1 MQATAA
7 RVTGSGTRDIA
18 IIGNGS
24 LAASLARILQ
34 GMDPTLK
41 IAVIGPAG
49 RPGAA
54 STTAGAMLNCWAEIT
69 PGALED
75 PYLSQRFTL
84 IRSALDLWED
94 WGAGLS
100 DETSLPVDIRWG
112 TDVINAPGGPPA
124 EDLAFEYMQG
134 AMTAAGVVH
143 GDATAEAR
151 HILDPDPSRR
161 AIRAERVP
169 DGAVDSRQVMAALDE
184 SLRLRGIEVIPA
196 RAVGVTAKAPGGSVH
211 LDDGS
216 VVTAGVIVV
225 ANGSFARELEY
236 HDCDL
241 EQTVLPLFY
250 GGGTDIQLRLPSWAE
265 TPAELRDMDV
275 VLRTMDRGGACGYHL
290 VPLGCPD
297 FYFGASSGVWDTPE
311 ETHRAHALAF
321 LLDGVAHEFH
331 KAFFHA
337 GVTLRGPGYR
347 PVSLDA
353 LPLIGP
359 TSAEGIWFFNGMK
372 RDGFTSAP
380 FTARELAKA
389 ILGQPNALPADF
401 VPERKPITYLTREK
415 AIDAAVTA
423 TIGGELMHGLHLP
436 PYRRDEWAAHT
447 RDKLSAIYDA
457 RDLGDFGVHPEL
469 MHFYEYDTYWDA
481 NIRRFLES

>member
-1 MQATAA
+1 MQGAAA
-7 RVTGSGTRDIA
+7 RMTVSSPRDIA

-24 LAASLARILQ
+24 LGASLARVLK
-34 GMDPTLK
+34 GMDPSLAV
-41 IAVIGPAG
+41 AVIGPPD

-54 STTAGAMLNCWAEIT
+54 STTAGAMINCWAEMT

-75 PYLSQRFTL
+75 PYLSQRFNL

-94 WGAGLS
+94 WGDGLR

-112 TDVINAPGGPPA
+112 TDVINAAGGPPA
-124 EDLAFEYMQG
+124 EDLAFEYMQA
-134 AMTAAGVVH
+134 AMTAEGVEH

-151 HILDPDPSRR
+151 DLLDADPSRR

-169 DGAVDSRQVMAALDE
+169 DGSVDSRQVMSALDE
-184 SLRLRGIEVIPA
+184 SMRIRGVELVPG
-196 RAVGVTAKAPGGSVH
+196 RAVGITAGPPGGSVH
-211 LDDGS
+211 LEDGTVIS
-216 VVTAGVIVV
+216 AGVIVV

-236 HDCDL
+236 RNCDL
-241 EQTVLPLFY
+241 SQTVLPLFY
-250 GGGTDIQLRLPSWAE
+250 GGGSALQLRLPSWAD
-265 TPAELRDMDV
+265 PPVELRDLDI

-311 ETHRAHALAF
+311 ESHRAHALTF
-321 LLDGVAHEFH
+321 LLDGVEHEFH

-337 GVTLRGPGYR
+337 GVTLRGPGFR

-359 TSAEGIWFFNGMK
+359 TSADGIWFLNGMK

-389 ILGQPNALPADF
+389 ILGEPTALPADF
-401 VPERKPITYLTREK
+401 HPERRPITYLTREK
-415 AIDAAVTA
+415 AIEAAITA
-423 TIGGELMHGLHLP
+423 TIGGEIMHGLRLP
-436 PYRRDEWAAHT
+436 PYRREEWTAHT
-447 RDKLSAIYDA
+447 REKLNAVYDA
-457 RDLGDFGVHPEL
+457 RGLDDFGVHPEL
-469 MHFYEYDTYWDA
+469 LHFYEYDTFWDA
-481 NIRRFLES
+481 NIRRFMGA

>member
-7 RVTGSGTRDIA
+7 GVTGPHARDVA

-24 LAASLARILQ
+24 LGATLARILK
-34 GMDPTLK
+34 GMDPTLA
-41 IAVIGPAG
+41 IAVIGLPG

-54 STTAGAMLNCWAEIT
+54 STTAGAMLNCWAEIG

-75 PYLSQRFTL
+75 QYLSQRFEL
-84 IRSALDLWED
+84 IRSALGLWEE
-94 WGAGLS
+94 WGAELS

-112 TDVINAPGGPPA
+112 TDVINAAGGPPA
-124 EDLAFEYMQG
+124 EDVAFEYMQD
-134 AMTAAGVVH
+134 AMTAAGVAH
-143 GDATAEAR
+143 GDATTEAR
-151 HILDPDPSRR
+151 RILDPDPGRR
-161 AIRAERVP
+161 PIRAERVP
-169 DGAVDSRQVMAALDE
+169 DGCVDSRQVMAALDE
-184 SLRLRGIEVIPA
+184 SLRLRGVEAIPA
-196 RAVGVTAKAPGGSVH
+196 RAIGVTASTPGGSVH
-211 LDDGS
+211 LDDGTT
-216 VVTAGVIVV
+216 VQAGVIVV

-241 EQTVLPLFY
+241 GQTVLPLFY
-250 GGGTDIQLRLPSWAE
+250 GGGSALQLRLPSWAE
-265 TPAELRDMDV
+265 PPAELKEMDI

-311 ETHRAHALAF
+311 DAHRAHALAF
-321 LLDGVAHEFH
+321 LLDGVGHEFH

-337 GVTLRGPGYR
+337 GVTLRGPGFR

-359 TSAEGIWFFNGMK
+359 TNAEGIWYLNGMK

-380 FTARELAKA
+380 YTARELAKA
-389 ILGQPNALPADF
+389 ILGEPNALPADF
-401 VPERKPITYLTREK
+401 APQRKPITYLTREK

-423 TIGGELMHGLHLP
+423 TIGGELMHGLQLP
-436 PYRRDEWAAHT
+436 PYRREEWAAHT
-447 RDKLSAIYDA
+447 REKLNSIYDA
-457 RDLGDFGVHPEL
+457 RELGEFGVHPEL
-469 MHFYEYDTYWDA
+469 LHFYEYDTYWDE
-481 NIRRFLES
+481 NVRRFVES